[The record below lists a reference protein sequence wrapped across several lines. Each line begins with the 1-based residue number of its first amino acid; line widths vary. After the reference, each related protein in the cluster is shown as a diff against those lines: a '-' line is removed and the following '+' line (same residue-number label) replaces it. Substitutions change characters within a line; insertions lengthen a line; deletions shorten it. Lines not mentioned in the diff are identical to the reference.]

1 MDRHGYF
8 SFGTGNDY
16 STKVA
21 RSAKRLMVEVN
32 ENMPPVNG
40 VGAELPVSEV
50 DAIVQNNV
58 PLLELP
64 IRSAAL
70 EHWGA
75 LGSAVYL

>member
-50 DAIVQNNV
+50 DTIVQ
-58 PLLELP
+58 ELP

-70 EHWGA
+70 
-75 LGSAVYL
+75 GSAVYL